1 MTSYLDHQGRKL
13 VDRFDAD
20 TYSVLVGAMD
30 GHDIGRARGGPGEA
44 LRRFAAGR
52 TRLIGVGIE
61 GDILYGRDQVREL
74 VSLAAEAGTDAAY
87 REIRSAKGHDAFLV
101 EWEQLGR
108 LLGECMPLSRSAA
121 TS

>member
-1 MTSYLDHQGRKL
+1 MPRDDDVSERGDFGERFGRRREPDGRYAVTSYLDHQGRKL

-61 GDILYGRDQVREL
+61 E
-74 VSLAAEAGTDAAY
+74 
-87 REIRSAKGHDAFLV
+87 
-101 EWEQLGR
+101 
-108 LLGECMPLSRSAA
+108 
-121 TS
+121 